1 MNTQPILPSC
11 ESLLERQDVS
21 YWLKHALRQA
31 LQRDPVDAARDA
43 ELLADVLRHRADAM
57 LGVAAARKM

>member
-1 MNTQPILPSC
+1 MITQPISPSC